1 MLGHKVFLLG
11 CRKGILILLIQG
23 LQLFNIG
30 CCIFLEGSFFIWIL
44 FYQAITNSLNQLD
57 GALRREPDMRVE
69 GMAVAFL
76 LMIVVFFLT
85 AWQQQHPFGRL
96 NHTNLICINRFQQ
109 FGRPG
114 FHIFIFINKDIG
126 FLNTGH
132 IFSGRF
138 KIMDFCPS
146 RNHQLHI
153 GLITSHLLGKFVD
166 RIKGGYNINLIILVT
181 CSLTCTSCQSQN
193 GQS

>member
-44 FYQAITNSLNQLD
+44 FCQAITNGLNQFD
-57 GALRREPDMRVE
+57 GALRREPDMGVK
-69 GMAVAFL
+69 GMAVPFL
-76 LMIVVFFLT
+76 LMVMSFFLLT
-85 AWQQQHPFGRL
+85 SRQQQHPFSRL
-96 NHTNLICINRFQQ
+96 NHTNLICIHRFQQ
-109 FGRPG
+109 FGCPG
-114 FHIFIFINKDIG
+114 FHIFIFINKDIC

-193 GQS
+193 